1 MNEGDG
7 KWEIR
12 GNEITAEKSTNVGIS
27 DFHNTTGHVEGPRGP
42 ERGHN
47 VHGNNISADGSKS
60 VGISNFGNH
69 TGGYGSNSGYDPL
82 NDVNWSSAGR
92 GGQGKVP
99 KGDGHD
105 IRSNTIIGD
114 GAEEGFHNFRNGT
127 EVDGGSSNISDNEIR
142 ACNEASNVGM
152 SNFHNQDAEG
162 GGEPKSVVGHN
173 ICDNKISAD
182 TSTNV
187 GLDDFGN
194 IK

>member
-1 MNEGDG
+1 MNLKGF
-7 KWEIR
+7 I
-12 GNEITAEKSTNVGIS
+12 IMA
-27 DFHNTTGHVEGPRGP
+27 
-42 ERGHN
+42 
-47 VHGNNISADGSKS
+47 
-60 VGISNFGNH
+60 
-69 TGGYGSNSGYDPL
+69 GYGSNSGYDPL